1 MASLLPGDVPLVSA
15 KNTNNGFKGFV
26 EPRSDS
32 NIFIGH
38 CLTINNDGDGGA
50 GIAYYQ
56 PAKMLLDTHVTDLIP
71 NKSMKKETMLFI
83 ASCITVQRD
92 KFGHGYSLN
101 NARLSVFR
109 VMLPIDNQGQP
120 DYTFMEEYIR
130 EREKN
135 LVQKYI
141 KHIDAAIRNCGSI
154 VPLDQKEWRTFI
166 LSDLFKLAAGKCSQA
181 NRLVKTNENCGIPY
195 IGATNRNNGVLYF
208 VKPVQSM
215 ISPGNAIAFVCDG
228 EGSMGYSFYK
238 EEPTIATIN
247 IIFGY
252 SPFLNKYN
260 AIFITT
266 IADTVRGKY
275 NYNYKRRYLRLKNE
289 LLQLPTDEN
298 GEPDWVYMEAYVKNS
313 LFQVRQKY
321 LQTKIE
327 VTHSQFEK
335 HTNECT

>member
-1 MASLLPGDVPLVSA
+1 MPNLLNKKWSDFRLLDLFSYVRGNQNDMASLLPGDVPLVSA

-181 NRLVKTNENCGIPY
+181 NRLVK
-195 IGATNRNNGVLYF
+195 
-208 VKPVQSM
+208 
-215 ISPGNAIAFVCDG
+215 
-228 EGSMGYSFYK
+228 
-238 EEPTIATIN
+238 
-247 IIFGY
+247 
-252 SPFLNKYN
+252 NK
-260 AIFITT
+260 
-266 IADTVRGKY
+266 
-275 NYNYKRRYLRLKNE
+275 
-289 LLQLPTDEN
+289 
-298 GEPDWVYMEAYVKNS
+298 
-313 LFQVRQKY
+313 
-321 LQTKIE
+321 
-327 VTHSQFEK
+327 
-335 HTNECT
+335 